1 MTYNV
6 DGLSE
11 GNHGF
16 HVHTWGNIE
25 ASDGSSVGGHFVGDC
40 VATDCRPGTDPE
52 EVGNLWDGAGIDAGG
67 GGRAVGMQLD
77 SVIVLEGSR
86 SVLGRSIV
94 VHGEVGDTS
103 IRVGQCVIGEGAV
116 VAGTDC
122 VYSEWGSWGACDC
135 SSGDTSGVESRSRSV
150 VTPAANGGL
159 PCDDMT
165 STRSCTGCKWSWLLL
180 NVCVCVFG
188 I

>member
-67 GGRAVGMQLD
+67 GGRAVGMRLD
-77 SVIVLEGSR
+77 SVITLEGSR

-103 IRVGQCVIGEGAV
+103 IRVGQCVVGEGAV

-122 VYSEWGSWGACDC
+122 VYSEWGSWGACTC
-135 SSGDTSGVESRSRSV
+135 TSSCKQTRQRS
-150 VTPAANGGL
+150 TAAPPRNGGAACTQFTATR
-159 PCDDMT
+159 PCT
-165 STRSCTGCKWSWLLL
+165 PGKPCPTCPNATVRAL
-180 NVCVCVFG
+180 
-188 I
+188 